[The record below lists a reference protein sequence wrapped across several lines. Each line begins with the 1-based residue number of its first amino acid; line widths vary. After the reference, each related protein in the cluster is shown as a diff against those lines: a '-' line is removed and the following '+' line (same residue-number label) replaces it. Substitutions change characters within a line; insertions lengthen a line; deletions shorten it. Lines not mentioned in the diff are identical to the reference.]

1 MGVYLKR
8 SKVRSVLRKAAKSR
22 RAKAK
27 APALPKRGMNAN
39 EARFNRQILGGEGL
53 YEVVSF
59 DLTRVKGRKY
69 TPDFSLRKGEAL
81 IAIIE
86 VKGSYKLY
94 SEDRARLAWEI
105 VAERVPGVVDGSK
118 VVFVWARF
126 SRGGYDCE
134 AWYDCGRVILKR
146 RVTSREEF
154 DRFLQD
160 GVSGELMQEVAI

>member
-1 MGVYLKR
+1 MGVFLKR

-27 APALPKRGMNAN
+27 APALPKKGMNAN

-53 YEVVSF
+53 YEIASF

-69 TPDFSLRKGEAL
+69 TPDFSFRNRKGEEQQ

-105 VAERVPGVVDGSK
+105 VAERVPGVVDGAK
-118 VVFVWARF
+118 VVFIWARF

-160 GVSGELMQEVAI
+160 AVNDGGF

>member
-27 APALPKRGMNAN
+27 APALPKKGMNAN

-53 YEVVSF
+53 YEVASF

-69 TPDFSLRKGEAL
+69 TPDFSFRKREGEAQ

-105 VAERVPGVVDGSK
+105 VAERVPGVVEGAK

-134 AWYDCGRVILKR
+134 AWHDCGRVILKR

-160 GVSGELMQEVAI
+160 AVNDGGF

>member
-27 APALPKRGMNAN
+27 APALPKKGMNAN

-53 YEVVSF
+53 YEIASF

-69 TPDFSLRKGEAL
+69 TPDFSFRNRKGKAQ

-86 VKGSYKLY
+86 VKGAYKLH

-105 VAERVPGVVDGSK
+105 VAERVPGVVEGAK
-118 VVFVWARF
+118 VVFVWAR
-126 SRGGYDCE
+126 SSHGGYDCE

-146 RVTSREEF
+146 RVTSREGF

-160 GVSGELMQEVAI
+160 AVNDGGF